1 MRRWGAAEIINARKI
16 IFMVSDLVGQG
27 LPPLQVEI
35 TEHDV
40 ERYCRAVGQPWD
52 GTVPWLY
59 LANCGGNQVSS
70 PPRTD
75 RLSGRPTMF
84 PSRGPTERVV
94 VGGQEWQFGVRPCV
108 GDVVTIKGCCMSM
121 QEKQGARSGPMTIS
135 TLELTYTNDR
145 NERVAWQRL
154 TRIHR

>member
-1 MRRWGAAEIINARKI
+1 M
-16 IFMVSDLVGQG
+16 
-27 LPPLQVEI
+27 
-35 TEHDV
+35 
-40 ERYCRAVGQPWD
+40 
-52 GTVPWLY
+52 VPWLY
-59 LANCGGNQVSS
+59 LANCGGDQISA
-70 PPRTD
+70 PRRTD
-75 RLSGRPTMF
+75 RLSGRPTLF

-108 GDVVTIKGCCMSM
+108 GDVLTIKGSCTSM